1 MHPVGLVNTGNSC
14 FKNAVEQVV
23 RAAGNRALVTLY
35 RRVAPTIFN
44 DGGQHDAHEY
54 LTEALD
60 QIADRTN
67 GESFRRN
74 FEGGYT
80 TTIDYACGH
89 ASERGEPFRILSL
102 PVAGTMESM
111 VKAFEKSEVLP
122 TAHCDECGRDG
133 TARKKM
139 SITALPKFT
148 IVHLQRFTNA
158 AYKRRDEVDMPLS
171 WTYTRG
177 LEVDYDCFG
186 IVVHSGSP
194 RRGHYVA
201 CVRYDGAWFLCDDEK
216 TPTPVDVRTFLPHA
230 YMLFYR
236 RA

>member
-23 RAAGNRALVTLY
+23 LAAGNRALVTLY
-35 RRVAPTIFN
+35 RRVAPTILN

-54 LTEALD
+54 LTEVLD

-67 GESFRRN
+67 EESFRRN
-74 FEGGYT
+74 FEGEYT
-80 TTIDYACGH
+80 TTINYACGH
-89 ASERGEPFRILSL
+89 TSERGEPFRILSL
-102 PVAGTMESM
+102 PVAGTMEDM
-111 VKAFEKSEVLP
+111 VKVFEKSEAIP

-139 SITALPKFT
+139 SIATLPKFT
-148 IVHLQRFTNA
+148 IVHLQRFNNA
-158 AYKRRDEVDMPLS
+158 AYKRRDKVDMPLS
-171 WTYTRG
+171 WTHMRG
-177 LEVDYDCFG
+177 MESDYNCFG
-186 IVVHSGSP
+186 IVVHNGST

-201 CVRYDGAWFLCDDEK
+201 CVHYDGAWFLCDDEK
-216 TPTPVDVRTFLPHA
+216 TPAPVDVRTLLPHA